1 MRREF
6 VDANARYDELIG
18 NHSEVI
24 YNKLFIFI
32 NEVVTTG
39 HIDKKVEISNRLKP
53 FWTDED
59 SKINPKHIS
68 PIRYWINCNGM
79 CFSNE
84 QDCLHIGKSSRR
96 YLVINLY
103 DRLNVAKLQEH
114 EELGTFEKIYNF
126 IQSDKI
132 KNLTESAPYCSII
145 FCGSIVFLF
154 DFDIDSDGP
163 TITFLD

>member
-1 MRREF
+1 MLDLKELEKKGLGETLQRIVGREF

-32 NEVVTTG
+32 NELVTTG
-39 HIDKKVEISNRLKP
+39 QIDKKVEISNRLKP

-59 SKINPKHIS
+59 SKINPKHIR
-68 PIRYWINCNGM
+68 PFRYWNNCNGM

-114 EELGTFEKIYNF
+114 EELELLRRSITLFN
-126 IQSDKI
+126 QI
-132 KNLTESAPYCSII
+132 K
-145 FCGSIVFLF
+145 
-154 DFDIDSDGP
+154 
-163 TITFLD
+163 